1 MYKLAQT
8 MSSKLKE
15 NQPSCLASYE
25 SIRYVLT
32 PGSDSLY
39 SLQRDR
45 IPHIPVFRSRNFA
58 TAAPGCFC
66 VWKTYVSPWGHG
78 HEGQG
83 VIEANQLS
91 KSYGNLTALAGI
103 SFEARRGEILGFLGP
118 NGAGKTTAMRILT
131 GYMPPTGGTAKV
143 AGFDVVEESLEV
155 RRRVGYLPETVPLY
169 PEMSGREYL
178 TFMGSLRRV
187 ENLDER
193 VEQVLEQVGLEERG
207 DSLIGN
213 LSKGLRQRVGLAQAL
228 LHQPEVL
235 ILDEPTIGLD
245 PAQIIEV
252 RDLIREFGRERTVM
266 LSTHIL
272 SEAQQICDRV
282 LIIHKGRIVAED
294 TPANLSAQLAGA
306 DRILVRTTGE
316 AGVLVD
322 LLRSVPGVESVALG
336 QQEGEV
342 EVSSA
347 PGRDLRPLL
356 ARKIVEREL
365 DLLELRTTG
374 ISLESIFLQ
383 LTQEE
388 QASTSEET

>member
-1 MYKLAQT
+1 M
-8 MSSKLKE
+8 
-15 NQPSCLASYE
+15 
-25 SIRYVLT
+25 
-32 PGSDSLY
+32 
-39 SLQRDR
+39 
-45 IPHIPVFRSRNFA
+45 
-58 TAAPGCFC
+58 
-66 VWKTYVSPWGHG
+66 
-78 HEGQG
+78 
-83 VIEANQLS
+83 IEANQLS

-118 NGAGKTTAMRILT
+118 NGAGKTTALRILT

-228 LHQPEVL
+228 VHQPEVL

-272 SEAQQICDRV
+272 SEAQQLCDRV

-306 DRILVRTTGE
+306 DRILVHTTAE
-316 AGVLVD
+316 AGVLAD

-336 QQEGEV
+336 QQEGVV

-388 QASTSEET
+388 QASVSEET